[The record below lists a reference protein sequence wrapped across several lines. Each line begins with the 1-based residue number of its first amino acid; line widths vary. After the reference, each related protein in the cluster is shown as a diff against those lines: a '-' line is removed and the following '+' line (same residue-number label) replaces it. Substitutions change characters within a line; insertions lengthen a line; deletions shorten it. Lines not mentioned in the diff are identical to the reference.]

1 MDLITSAV
9 VAAIGHGAP
18 DHAPEAIANHY
29 RQIRTAISKFDG
41 AAAIFAAIAAL
52 EADPAD
58 ARLRLALSAAL
69 ATAKVPDDMA
79 TLFAAQGLL
88 DALQRPAT
96 VSPAAE
102 LPASVPEALE
112 KNVLVSNYAVVK
124 VYFATDRQ
132 RDLGKPPARRFSGQ
146 RSNAG
151 SVNSGSSVG
160 GPDLGPLSYG
170 SCDVSIPRDHRM
182 GQLESP
188 SLWRLEWREDP
199 AKHVVLLDA
208 EVQDRDHFF
217 AALKTQVRA
226 SAGKSAFIF
235 VHGYNVTFE
244 DAARR
249 TGQMAYD
256 LGFDGAPV
264 FYSWPSQGDIA
275 GYTIDENNIE
285 WSTPHIMAFLADF
298 LASTDAARRTGQMAY
313 DLGFDGAPVFYS
325 WPSRGGV
332 AGYTIDE
339 NNIEWSTPHLTAFL
353 ADFLASTEAAQ
364 VYLVGHSMG
373 SRGLARA
380 VTDLLAAQPQLAQK
394 ITEIILS
401 APDID
406 AAIFKHDIAPKLAGA
421 RNPVTL
427 YASSQD
433 LALAASKAV
442 HGYARAGDSGA
453 GMLIVAGVET
463 IDATGVDTSFMKHSY
478 FAEKRSALSDM
489 FYLIRGQA
497 RADQRFLDPVDTLA
511 GRYWRFK
518 A

>member
-9 VAAIGHGAP
+9 VAAIEHGAP
-18 DHAPEAIANHY
+18 RHAPQAVASHYERLKLAIA
-29 RQIRTAISKFDG
+29 KFDS
-41 AAAIFAAIAAL
+41 AAAILAAIAAL
-52 EADPAD
+52 EAEPASPQ
-58 ARLRLALSAAL
+58 LQLALSAAL
-69 ATAKVPDDMA
+69 SAAKVPDDME

-88 DALQRPAT
+88 DVLQRPFPQAPEVEAAPAPADKST
-96 VSPAAE
+96 V
-102 LPASVPEALE
+102 
-112 KNVLVSNYAVVK
+112 VSNYAVVK

-132 RDLGKPPARRFSGQ
+132 RDVGKPPAQRFSGE
-146 RSNAG
+146 RNIM
-151 SVNSGSSVG
+151 SGN
-160 GPDLGPLSYG
+160 GPLAYG
-170 SCDVSIPRDHRM
+170 SCDISIPRDHRM

-188 SLWRLEWREDP
+188 SLWRLEFRDDP
-199 AKHVVLLDA
+199 AKHVVLLSA
-208 EVQDRDHFF
+208 EVQDRDNFF
-217 AALKTQVRA
+217 AALKTQIRA
-226 SAGKSAFIF
+226 AAGKSAFIF
-235 VHGYNVTFE
+235 IHGYNVTFE

-264 FYSWPSQGDIA
+264 FYSWPSRGDV
-275 GYTIDENNIE
+275 
-285 WSTPHIMAFLADF
+285 
-298 LASTDAARRTGQMAY
+298 AS
-313 DLGFDGAPVFYS
+313 
-325 WPSRGGV
+325 
-332 AGYTIDE
+332 YTIDE

-373 SRGLARA
+373 NRGLARA
-380 VTDLLAAQPQLAQK
+380 VADLLAAQPQLAQK

-406 AAIFKHDIAPKLAGA
+406 AAIFKHTIAPALAGA

-433 LALAASKAV
+433 LALAASKVV
-442 HGYARAGDSGA
+442 HGYPRAGDSGA

-489 FYLIRGQA
+489 FYLIRNQA
-497 RADQRFLDPVDTLA
+497 RADQRFLDPVDTPA
-511 GRYWRFK
+511 GRYWTFK
-518 A
+518 P

>member
-9 VAAIGHGAP
+9 VAAIGHGARG
-18 DHAPEAIANHY
+18 HAPEAVASHFRRLKLAIA
-29 RQIRTAISKFDG
+29 KFDS
-41 AAAIFAAIAAL
+41 AAAILAAIAAL
-52 EADPAD
+52 EAEPDQPQ
-58 ARLRLALSAAL
+58 LQLALSAAL
-69 ATAKVPDDMA
+69 STAKVSDDME
-79 TLFAAQGLL
+79 TLFVAQGLL
-88 DALQRPAT
+88 GALQRP
-96 VSPAAE
+96 
-102 LPASVPEALE
+102 LPQLPEVESVPAPTD
-112 KNVLVSNYAVVK
+112 KSVIVSNYAVVK

-132 RDLGKPPARRFSGQ
+132 RDVGKPPAQRFSSE
-146 RSNAG
+146 RNIL
-151 SVNSGSSVG
+151 G
-160 GPDLGPLSYG
+160 GDGPLSYG
-170 SCDVSIPRDHRM
+170 SCDISIPRDHRM

-188 SLWRLEWREDP
+188 SLWRLEFRDDP

-208 EVQDRDHFF
+208 EVQDREHFF

-226 SAGKSAFIF
+226 SAAKSAFVF
-235 VHGYNVTFE
+235 VHGYNVSFE

-264 FYSWPSQGDIA
+264 FYSWPSLGDLA
-275 GYTIDENNIE
+275 GYTVDENNIE
-285 WSTPHIMAFLADF
+285 WSTPHI
-298 LASTDAARRTGQMAY
+298 
-313 DLGFDGAPVFYS
+313 
-325 WPSRGGV
+325 
-332 AGYTIDE
+332 
-339 NNIEWSTPHLTAFL
+339 TAFL

-380 VTDLLAAQPQLAQK
+380 VADLLATQPQLAQK

-406 AAIFKHDIAPKLAGA
+406 AAVFQHDIAPKLAGA

-442 HGYARAGDSGA
+442 HGYPRAGDSGA

-463 IDATGVDTSFMKHSY
+463 IDATGVDTSFMKHAY

-489 FYLIRGQA
+489 FYLIRNQA

-511 GRYWRFK
+511 GRYWTFK

>member
-9 VAAIGHGAP
+9 VAAIEHGAP
-18 DHAPEAIANHY
+18 GHAPEAVASHYQRLKLAIA
-29 RQIRTAISKFDG
+29 KFDA
-41 AAAIFAAIAAL
+41 AAAILAAIAAL
-52 EADPAD
+52 EAAPANTQ
-58 ARLRLALSAAL
+58 LQLALAAAL
-69 ATAKVPDDMA
+69 STAKVPDDME

-88 DALQRPAT
+88 DALQRPP
-96 VSPAAE
+96 SP
-102 LPASVPEALE
+102 LPEVETAPAPADKSAV
-112 KNVLVSNYAVVK
+112 VSNYAVVK

-132 RDLGKPPARRFSGQ
+132 RDVGKPPAQRFSGE
-146 RSNAG
+146 RSTGMSNG
-151 SVNSGSSVG
+151 NG
-160 GPDLGPLSYG
+160 GNGGGDGPLSYG
-170 SCDVSIPRDHRM
+170 SCDISIPRDHRM

-188 SLWRLEWREDP
+188 SLWRLEFRDDP
-199 AKHVVLLDA
+199 AKHVVLLSA
-208 EVQDRDHFF
+208 EVQDRDNYF
-217 AALKTQVRA
+217 AALKTQIRA

-235 VHGYNVTFE
+235 IHGYNVTFE

-264 FYSWPSQGDIA
+264 FYSWPSRGDIA
-275 GYTIDENNIE
+275 AYTIDENNIE
-285 WSTPHIMAFLADF
+285 WSTPHI
-298 LASTDAARRTGQMAY
+298 
-313 DLGFDGAPVFYS
+313 
-325 WPSRGGV
+325 
-332 AGYTIDE
+332 
-339 NNIEWSTPHLTAFL
+339 TAFL

-373 SRGLARA
+373 NRGLVRA
-380 VTDLLAAQPQLAQK
+380 VADLLAAQPQLAQK

-406 AAIFKHDIAPKLAGA
+406 AAIFKHDIAPQLAHA

-442 HGYARAGDSGA
+442 HGYPRAGDSGA

-489 FYLIRGQA
+489 FYLIRNQA
-497 RADQRFLDPVDTLA
+497 RADQRFLDPVDTPA
-511 GRYWRFK
+511 GRYWTFK
-518 A
+518 P

>member
-18 DHAPEAIANHY
+18 GHAPEAVASHYERLKQAIA
-29 RQIRTAISKFDG
+29 KFDG
-41 AAAIFAAIAAL
+41 AAAILAAIAAL
-52 EADPAD
+52 ETEPAD
-58 ARLRLALSAAL
+58 TRLQLALAAALSA
-69 ATAKVPDDMA
+69 AKVPDDME

-88 DALQRPAT
+88 DAVQPPLRPFPP
-96 VSPAAE
+96 SPAPTDQGA
-102 LPASVPEALE
+102 V
-112 KNVLVSNYAVVK
+112 VSNYAVVK

-132 RDLGKPPARRFSGQ
+132 RDVGKPPAQRFSGE
-146 RSNAG
+146 RNIM
-151 SVNSGSSVG
+151 G
-160 GPDLGPLSYG
+160 GNGPLSYG

-188 SLWRLEWREDP
+188 SLWRLEFRDDP
-199 AKHVVLLDA
+199 AKHVVLLSA
-208 EVQDRDHFF
+208 EVQDRGNFF
-217 AALKTQVRA
+217 AALKTQIRA

-235 VHGYNVTFE
+235 VHGYNMSFE

-264 FYSWPSQGDIA
+264 FYSWPS
-275 GYTIDENNIE
+275 
-285 WSTPHIMAFLADF
+285 
-298 LASTDAARRTGQMAY
+298 
-313 DLGFDGAPVFYS
+313 
-325 WPSRGGV
+325 RGEV

-339 NNIEWSTPHLTAFL
+339 NNIEWSTPHLASFL

-380 VTDLLAAQPQLAQK
+380 VADLLAAQPQLAQK

-406 AAIFKHDIAPKLAGA
+406 AAIFKHDIAPKLAAA

-442 HGYARAGDSGA
+442 HGYPRAGDSGA

-489 FYLIRGQA
+489 FYLIRNQA
-497 RADQRFLDPVDTLA
+497 RADQRFLDPVDTVA
-511 GRYWRFK
+511 GRYWTFK
-518 A
+518 P

>member
-9 VAAIGHGAP
+9 VAAIEHGAP
-18 DHAPEAIANHY
+18 GHAPEAVASHY
-29 RQIRTAISKFDG
+29 QRLKLAVAKFDG
-41 AAAIFAAIAAL
+41 AAAILAAIAAL
-52 EADPAD
+52 EAEPANTQLQLD
-58 ARLRLALSAAL
+58 LSAAL
-69 ATAKVPDDMA
+69 SAAKVPDDME

-88 DALQRPAT
+88 DALRPPVALPPAAPAT
-96 VSPAAE
+96 QTAPA
-102 LPASVPEALE
+102 PADKSAV
-112 KNVLVSNYAVVK
+112 VSNYAVVK

-132 RDLGKPPARRFSGQ
+132 RDVGKPPAQRFSGE
-146 RSNAG
+146 RN
-151 SVNSGSSVG
+151 VMG
-160 GPDLGPLSYG
+160 GNGPLSYG
-170 SCDVSIPRDHRM
+170 SCDISIPRDHRM

-188 SLWRLEWREDP
+188 SLWRLEFRDDP
-199 AKHVVLLDA
+199 AKHVVVLSA
-208 EVQDRDHFF
+208 EVQDRDNFF
-217 AALKTQVRA
+217 AALKTQIRA

-235 VHGYNVTFE
+235 VHGYNVSFE

-264 FYSWPSQGDIA
+264 FYSWPSRGEVA
-275 GYTIDENNIE
+275 SYTIDENNIE
-285 WSTPHIMAFLADF
+285 WSTSHI
-298 LASTDAARRTGQMAY
+298 
-313 DLGFDGAPVFYS
+313 
-325 WPSRGGV
+325 
-332 AGYTIDE
+332 
-339 NNIEWSTPHLTAFL
+339 TAFL

-380 VTDLLAAQPQLAQK
+380 VADLLAAQPQLAQK

-406 AAIFKHDIAPKLAGA
+406 AAIFKQDIAPKLAGA

-442 HGYARAGDSGA
+442 HGYPRAGDSGA

-489 FYLIRGQA
+489 FYLIRNHA
-497 RADQRFLDPVDTLA
+497 RADQRFLEPVDTAA
-511 GRYWRFK
+511 GRYWTFK
-518 A
+518 P

>member
-9 VAAIGHGAP
+9 VAAIEHGAP
-18 DHAPEAIANHY
+18 GHAPAAVASHYQRLKQAIA
-29 RQIRTAISKFDG
+29 KFDS
-41 AAAIFAAIAAL
+41 AAAILAAIAAL
-52 EADPAD
+52 EAEPSNTQ
-58 ARLRLALSAAL
+58 LQLALSAAL
-69 ATAKVPDDMA
+69 ATAKVPDDME

-88 DALQRPAT
+88 DALQRPP
-96 VSPAAE
+96 SP
-102 LPASVPEALE
+102 LPEVETAPAPADKSAV
-112 KNVLVSNYAVVK
+112 VSNYAVVK

-132 RDLGKPPARRFSGQ
+132 RDLGKPPAQRFSGE
-146 RSNAG
+146 RSLTGGNGG
-151 SVNSGSSVG
+151 SDGA
-160 GPDLGPLSYG
+160 LSYG
-170 SCDVSIPRDHRM
+170 SCDISIPRDHRM

-188 SLWRLEWREDP
+188 SLWRLEFREDP

-208 EVQDRDHFF
+208 TVQDHDSFF

-264 FYSWPSQGDIA
+264 FYSWPSRGDIA
-275 GYTIDENNIE
+275 
-285 WSTPHIMAFLADF
+285 A
-298 LASTDAARRTGQMAY
+298 
-313 DLGFDGAPVFYS
+313 
-325 WPSRGGV
+325 
-332 AGYTIDE
+332 YTIDE

-353 ADFLASTEAAQ
+353 ADFLANTAAAQ
-364 VYLVGHSMG
+364 VYLIGHSMG
-373 SRGLARA
+373 NRGLARA
-380 VTDLLAAQPQLAQK
+380 VADLLAAQPQLAQK

-406 AAIFKHDIAPKLAGA
+406 AAIFKHDIAPQLAHA

-442 HGYARAGDSGA
+442 HGYPRAGDSGA

-489 FYLIRGQA
+489 FYLIRNQA
-497 RADQRFLDPVDTLA
+497 RADQRFLDPVDTPA
-511 GRYWRFK
+511 GRYWTFK
-518 A
+518 P

>member
-9 VAAIGHGAP
+9 VAAIEHGAP
-18 DHAPEAIANHY
+18 GHAPEAVASHYQRLKLAIA
-29 RQIRTAISKFDG
+29 KFDG
-41 AAAIFAAIAAL
+41 AAAILAAIAAL
-52 EADPAD
+52 EAAPANTQ
-58 ARLRLALSAAL
+58 LQLALAAAL
-69 ATAKVPDDMA
+69 STAKVPDDME

-88 DALQRPAT
+88 DALQRPP
-96 VSPAAE
+96 SP
-102 LPASVPEALE
+102 LPEVETAPAPADKSAV
-112 KNVLVSNYAVVK
+112 VSNYAVVK

-132 RDLGKPPARRFSGQ
+132 RDVGKPPAQRFSGE
-146 RSNAG
+146 RSTGMSNGNGGNGG
-151 SVNSGSSVG
+151 S
-160 GPDLGPLSYG
+160 DGPLSYG
-170 SCDVSIPRDHRM
+170 NCDISIPRDHRM

-188 SLWRLEWREDP
+188 SLWRLEFRDDP
-199 AKHVVLLDA
+199 AKHVVLLSA
-208 EVQDRDHFF
+208 EVQDRDNYF
-217 AALKTQVRA
+217 AALKTQIRA

-235 VHGYNVTFE
+235 IHGYNVTFE

-264 FYSWPSQGDIA
+264 FYSWPSRGDIA
-275 GYTIDENNIE
+275 AYTIDENNIE
-285 WSTPHIMAFLADF
+285 WSTPHI
-298 LASTDAARRTGQMAY
+298 
-313 DLGFDGAPVFYS
+313 
-325 WPSRGGV
+325 
-332 AGYTIDE
+332 
-339 NNIEWSTPHLTAFL
+339 TAFL

-373 SRGLARA
+373 NRGLARA
-380 VTDLLAAQPQLAQK
+380 VADLLAAQPQLAQK

-406 AAIFKHDIAPKLAGA
+406 AAIFKHDIAPQLAHA

-442 HGYARAGDSGA
+442 HGYPRAGDSGA

-489 FYLIRGQA
+489 FYLIRNQA
-497 RADQRFLDPVDTLA
+497 RADQRFLDPVDTPA
-511 GRYWRFK
+511 GRYWTFK
-518 A
+518 P

>member
-9 VAAIGHGAP
+9 VAAIEHGAP
-18 DHAPEAIANHY
+18 GHAPEAVASHYQRLKLAIA
-29 RQIRTAISKFDG
+29 KFDG
-41 AAAIFAAIAAL
+41 AAAILAAIAAL
-52 EADPAD
+52 ENEPAHTQ
-58 ARLRLALSAAL
+58 LQLALAAAL
-69 ATAKVPDDMA
+69 STAKVPDDME

-88 DALQRPAT
+88 DALQRPPSPLPEVETAP
-96 VSPAAE
+96 SPADKSA
-102 LPASVPEALE
+102 V
-112 KNVLVSNYAVVK
+112 VSNYAVVK

-132 RDLGKPPARRFSGQ
+132 RDVGKPPAQRFSGE
-146 RSNAG
+146 RNIM
-151 SVNSGSSVG
+151 G
-160 GPDLGPLSYG
+160 GNGPLSYG
-170 SCDVSIPRDHRM
+170 SCDISIPRDHRM

-188 SLWRLEWREDP
+188 SLWRLEFRDDP
-199 AKHVVLLDA
+199 AKHVVLLSAD
-208 EVQDRDHFF
+208 VQDRDNYF
-217 AALKTQVRA
+217 AALKTQIRA

-235 VHGYNVTFE
+235 IHGYNVTFE

-264 FYSWPSQGDIA
+264 FYSWPSRGDIA
-275 GYTIDENNIE
+275 AYTIDENNIE
-285 WSTPHIMAFLADF
+285 WSTPHI
-298 LASTDAARRTGQMAY
+298 
-313 DLGFDGAPVFYS
+313 
-325 WPSRGGV
+325 
-332 AGYTIDE
+332 
-339 NNIEWSTPHLTAFL
+339 TAFL

-373 SRGLARA
+373 NRGLARA
-380 VTDLLAAQPQLAQK
+380 VADLLAAQPQLAQR

-406 AAIFKHDIAPKLAGA
+406 AAIFKHDIAPQLAHA

-442 HGYARAGDSGA
+442 HGYPRAGDSGA

-489 FYLIRGQA
+489 FYLIRNQA
-497 RADQRFLDPVDTLA
+497 RADQRFLDPVDTPA
-511 GRYWRFK
+511 GRYWTFK
-518 A
+518 P

>member
-18 DHAPEAIANHY
+18 GHAPEAVASHFQRLKLAIA
-29 RQIRTAISKFDG
+29 KFDG
-41 AAAIFAAIAAL
+41 AAAILAAIAAL
-52 EADPAD
+52 EAEPGNTQ
-58 ARLRLALSAAL
+58 LQLALSATL
-69 ATAKVPDDMA
+69 ASANAPDDME

-88 DALQRPAT
+88 DALQPAPRPFPP
-96 VSPAAE
+96 SPAAE
-102 LPASVPEALE
+102 MAPAPADQGAV
-112 KNVLVSNYAVVK
+112 VSNYAVVK

-132 RDLGKPPARRFSGQ
+132 RDVGKPPARRFSGE
-146 RSNAG
+146 RSTGMSKGNDA
-151 SVNSGSSVG
+151 
-160 GPDLGPLSYG
+160 LSYG

-188 SLWRLEWREDP
+188 SLWRLEFREDP
-199 AKHVVLLDA
+199 AKHVVLLAAD
-208 EVQDRDHFF
+208 VQDRENFF

-226 SAGKSAFIF
+226 SAGKSAFVF
-235 VHGYNVTFE
+235 VHGFNVSFE

-264 FYSWPSQGDIA
+264 FYSWPSRGDLA
-275 GYTIDENNIE
+275 AYTIDENNIE
-285 WSTPHIMAFLADF
+285 WSTPHITAFLADF
-298 LASTDAARRTGQMAY
+298 LASTD
-313 DLGFDGAPVFYS
+313 
-325 WPSRGGV
+325 
-332 AGYTIDE
+332 
-339 NNIEWSTPHLTAFL
+339 
-353 ADFLASTEAAQ
+353 AAQ

-373 SRGLARA
+373 SRGLTRA
-380 VTDLLAAQPQLAQK
+380 VADLLAAQPLLAQK

-489 FYLIRGQA
+489 FYLIRNHA
-497 RADQRFLDPVDTLA
+497 RADQRFLDSVDTLA
-511 GRYWRFK
+511 GRYWTFK
-518 A
+518 P

>member
-18 DHAPEAIANHY
+18 DHAPDAIANHY
-29 RQIRTAISKFDG
+29 RQIRTAISKFDA

-69 ATAKVPDDMA
+69 ATAKVPDDME

-160 GPDLGPLSYG
+160 GPDPGPLSYG

-298 LASTDAARRTGQMAY
+298 LASTDAA
-313 DLGFDGAPVFYS
+313 
-325 WPSRGGV
+325 
-332 AGYTIDE
+332 
-339 NNIEWSTPHLTAFL
+339 
-353 ADFLASTEAAQ
+353 Q

-373 SRGLARA
+373 SRGLTRA
-380 VTDLLAAQPQLAQK
+380 VAGLLAAQPLLAQK
-394 ITEIILS
+394 ISELILS

-406 AAIFKHDIAPKLAGA
+406 AAIFSSDIAPRLAGA

-442 HGYARAGDSGA
+442 HGYPRAGDSGDA
-453 GMLIVAGVET
+453 MLIVAGVET
-463 IDATGVDTSFMKHSY
+463 IDATGVDTSFIKHSY

-489 FYLIRGQA
+489 FYLIRNNA
-497 RADQRFLDPVDTLA
+497 RADQRFLDPVDTAA
-511 GRYWRFK
+511 GRYWTFK
-518 A
+518 P

>member
-9 VAAIGHGAP
+9 VAAIAHGAP
-18 DHAPEAIANHY
+18 GHAPEAVASHYQRLKLAIA
-29 RQIRTAISKFDG
+29 RFDS
-41 AAAIFAAIAAL
+41 AAAILAAIAAL
-52 EADPAD
+52 EAEPANTQ
-58 ARLRLALSAAL
+58 LQLALSAAL
-69 ATAKVPDDMA
+69 STAKVPDDME

-88 DALQRPAT
+88 DALRP
-96 VSPAAE
+96 PAA
-102 LPASVPEALE
+102 LPPTAPAAQTAPAPADKSAV
-112 KNVLVSNYAVVK
+112 VSNYAVVK

-132 RDLGKPPARRFSGQ
+132 RDVGKPPAQRFSGE
-146 RSNAG
+146 RNIM
-151 SVNSGSSVG
+151 G
-160 GPDLGPLSYG
+160 GNGPLSYG
-170 SCDVSIPRDHRM
+170 SCDISIPRDHRM

-188 SLWRLEWREDP
+188 SLWRLEFRDDP
-199 AKHVVLLDA
+199 AKHVVVLSA
-208 EVQDRDHFF
+208 EVQDRDNFF
-217 AALKTQVRA
+217 AALKTQIRA

-235 VHGYNVTFE
+235 VHGYNVSFE

-264 FYSWPSQGDIA
+264 FYSWPSRG
-275 GYTIDENNIE
+275 EV
-285 WSTPHIMAFLADF
+285 
-298 LASTDAARRTGQMAY
+298 AS
-313 DLGFDGAPVFYS
+313 
-325 WPSRGGV
+325 
-332 AGYTIDE
+332 YTIDE

-353 ADFLASTEAAQ
+353 GDFLASTEAAQ

-380 VTDLLAAQPQLAQK
+380 VADLLAAQPQLAQK

-489 FYLIRGQA
+489 FYLIRNHA
-497 RADQRFLDPVDTLA
+497 RADQRFLEPVDTAA
-511 GRYWRFK
+511 GRYWTFK
-518 A
+518 P

>member
-9 VAAIGHGAP
+9 VAAIEHGAP
-18 DHAPEAIANHY
+18 GHAPEAVASHYQRLKLAIA
-29 RQIRTAISKFDG
+29 KFDS
-41 AAAIFAAIAAL
+41 AAAILAAIAAL
-52 EADPAD
+52 EAEA
-58 ARLRLALSAAL
+58 ANTQLQLALSAAL
-69 ATAKVPDDMA
+69 SAAKVPDDME

-88 DALQRPAT
+88 DALRPPVALPPAAPAAPAT
-96 VSPAAE
+96 QTAPA
-102 LPASVPEALE
+102 PADKSAV
-112 KNVLVSNYAVVK
+112 VSNYAVVK

-132 RDLGKPPARRFSGQ
+132 RDVGKPPAQRFSGE
-146 RSNAG
+146 RN
-151 SVNSGSSVG
+151 VMG
-160 GPDLGPLSYG
+160 GNGPLNYG
-170 SCDVSIPRDHRM
+170 SCDISIPRDHRM

-188 SLWRLEWREDP
+188 SLWRLEFRDDP
-199 AKHVVLLDA
+199 AKHVVVLSAD
-208 EVQDRDHFF
+208 VQDRDNFF
-217 AALKTQVRA
+217 AALKTQIRA

-235 VHGYNVTFE
+235 VHGYNVSFE

-264 FYSWPSQGDIA
+264 FYSWPSRGEVA
-275 GYTIDENNIE
+275 SYTIDENNIE
-285 WSTPHIMAFLADF
+285 WSTPHI
-298 LASTDAARRTGQMAY
+298 
-313 DLGFDGAPVFYS
+313 
-325 WPSRGGV
+325 
-332 AGYTIDE
+332 
-339 NNIEWSTPHLTAFL
+339 TAFL
-353 ADFLASTEAAQ
+353 GDFLASTEAAQ

-380 VTDLLAAQPQLAQK
+380 VADLLAAQPQLAQK

-406 AAIFKHDIAPKLAGA
+406 AAIFKQDIAPKLAGA

-489 FYLIRGQA
+489 FYLIRNHA
-497 RADQRFLDPVDTLA
+497 RADQRFLEPVDTAA
-511 GRYWRFK
+511 GRYWTFK
-518 A
+518 P

>member
-9 VAAIGHGAP
+9 VAAIGRGAP
-18 DHAPEAIANHY
+18 GHAPGAVAGHYQRLKLAIA
-29 RQIRTAISKFDG
+29 KFDS
-41 AAAIFAAIAAL
+41 AAAILAAIAAL
-52 EADPAD
+52 EAAPDHTQ
-58 ARLRLALSAAL
+58 LQLALSAAL
-69 ATAKVPDDMA
+69 ATAKVPDDME

-88 DALQRPAT
+88 DALQRPFPQLPEVET
-96 VSPAAE
+96 VAAPADKSA
-102 LPASVPEALE
+102 V
-112 KNVLVSNYAVVK
+112 VSNYAVVK

-132 RDLGKPPARRFSGQ
+132 RDVGKPPAQRFSGE
-146 RSNAG
+146 RSKG
-151 SVNSGSSVG
+151 VSSGNG
-160 GPDLGPLSYG
+160 GGDGPLSYG
-170 SCDVSIPRDHRM
+170 SCDISIPRDHRM

-188 SLWRLEWREDP
+188 SLWRLEFRDDP
-199 AKHVVLLDA
+199 AKHVVLLNA
-208 EVQDRDHFF
+208 EVQDRDNFF
-217 AALKTQVRA
+217 AALKTQIRA
-226 SAGKSAFIF
+226 SAAKSAFVF
-235 VHGYNVTFE
+235 VHGYNVSFE

-264 FYSWPSQGDIA
+264 FYSWPSRGDLA

-285 WSTPHIMAFLADF
+285 WSTPHI
-298 LASTDAARRTGQMAY
+298 
-313 DLGFDGAPVFYS
+313 
-325 WPSRGGV
+325 
-332 AGYTIDE
+332 
-339 NNIEWSTPHLTAFL
+339 TAFL

-380 VTDLLAAQPQLAQK
+380 VTDLLATQPQLAQK
-394 ITEIILS
+394 ITEIILA

-406 AAIFKHDIAPKLAGA
+406 AAVFRHDIAPKLAGA

-442 HGYARAGDSGA
+442 HGYPRAGDSGA

-489 FYLIRGQA
+489 FYLIRKQA
-497 RADQRFLDPVDTLA
+497 RADQRFLDPVDTVA
-511 GRYWRFK
+511 GRYWTFK
-518 A
+518 P

>member
-1 MDLITSAV
+1 MELITSAV
-9 VAAIGHGAP
+9 VAAIEHGAP
-18 DHAPEAIANHY
+18 GHAPEAVASHY
-29 RQIRTAISKFDG
+29 QRLKLAVAKFDG
-41 AAAIFAAIAAL
+41 AAAILAAIAAL
-52 EADPAD
+52 EAEPANTQ
-58 ARLRLALSAAL
+58 LQLALSAAL
-69 ATAKVPDDMA
+69 SAAKVPDDME

-88 DALQRPAT
+88 DALRPPVALPPAAPAT
-96 VSPAAE
+96 QTAPA
-102 LPASVPEALE
+102 PADKSAV
-112 KNVLVSNYAVVK
+112 VSNYAVVK

-132 RDLGKPPARRFSGQ
+132 RDVGKPPAQRFSGE
-146 RSNAG
+146 RN
-151 SVNSGSSVG
+151 VMG
-160 GPDLGPLSYG
+160 GNGPLSYG
-170 SCDVSIPRDHRM
+170 SCDISIPRDHRM

-188 SLWRLEWREDP
+188 SLWRLEFRDDP
-199 AKHVVLLDA
+199 AKHVVVLSAD
-208 EVQDRDHFF
+208 VQDRDNFF
-217 AALKTQVRA
+217 AALKTQIRA

-235 VHGYNVTFE
+235 VHGYNVSFE

-264 FYSWPSQGDIA
+264 FYSWPSRGEVA
-275 GYTIDENNIE
+275 SYTIDENNIE
-285 WSTPHIMAFLADF
+285 WSTSHI
-298 LASTDAARRTGQMAY
+298 
-313 DLGFDGAPVFYS
+313 
-325 WPSRGGV
+325 
-332 AGYTIDE
+332 
-339 NNIEWSTPHLTAFL
+339 TAFL

-380 VTDLLAAQPQLAQK
+380 VADLLAAQPQLAQK

-406 AAIFKHDIAPKLAGA
+406 AAIFKQDIAPKLAGA

-442 HGYARAGDSGA
+442 HGYARAGDSGT

-489 FYLIRGQA
+489 FYLIRNHA
-497 RADQRFLDPVDTLA
+497 RADQRFLEPVDTAA
-511 GRYWRFK
+511 GRYWTFK
-518 A
+518 P

>member
-9 VAAIGHGAP
+9 VAAIEHGAP
-18 DHAPEAIANHY
+18 SRAPEAVASHFQRLKRAIA
-29 RQIRTAISKFDG
+29 KFDS
-41 AAAIFAAIAAL
+41 AAAILAAIDAL
-52 EADPAD
+52 EADA
-58 ARLRLALSAAL
+58 ANTRLQLALSAEL
-69 ATAKVPDDMA
+69 ASANVPDDME

-88 DALQRPAT
+88 DALQQP
-96 VSPAAE
+96 
-102 LPASVPEALE
+102 LPQAPEVQA
-112 KNVLVSNYAVVK
+112 VLAPTDKSAVVSNYAVVK

-132 RDLGKPPARRFSGQ
+132 RDLGKPPARRFSGE
-146 RSNAG
+146 RSQAISSGNDDG
-151 SVNSGSSVG
+151 S
-160 GPDLGPLSYG
+160 LSYG
-170 SCDVSIPRDHRM
+170 SCDISIPRDHRM

-188 SLWRLEWREDP
+188 SLWRLEFRDDP
-199 AKHVVLLDA
+199 AKHVVLLSA
-208 EVQDRDHFF
+208 EVQDRDNFF

-226 SAGKSAFIF
+226 SAGKSAFVF
-235 VHGYNVTFE
+235 VHGYNVSFE

-264 FYSWPSQGDIA
+264 FYSWPSRGDLA

-285 WSTPHIMAFLADF
+285 WSTPHI
-298 LASTDAARRTGQMAY
+298 
-313 DLGFDGAPVFYS
+313 
-325 WPSRGGV
+325 
-332 AGYTIDE
+332 
-339 NNIEWSTPHLTAFL
+339 TAFL

-380 VTDLLAAQPQLAQK
+380 VTSLLTAQPQLAQK

-406 AAIFKHDIAPKLAGA
+406 AAIFKHDIAPKLASA

-442 HGYARAGDSGA
+442 HGYPRAGDSGA

-463 IDATGVDTSFMKHSY
+463 IDATGVDTSFMKHAY

-489 FYLIRGQA
+489 FYLIRNQA
-497 RADQRFLDPVDTLA
+497 RADQRFLDPVDTVA
-511 GRYWRFK
+511 GRYWTFK
-518 A
+518 P

>member
-9 VAAIGHGAP
+9 VAAIEHGAP
-18 DHAPEAIANHY
+18 GHAPEAVASHYQRLKLAIA
-29 RQIRTAISKFDG
+29 KFDG
-41 AAAIFAAIAAL
+41 AAAILAAIAAL
-52 EADPAD
+52 ENEPVNTQ
-58 ARLRLALSAAL
+58 LQLALAAAL
-69 ATAKVPDDMA
+69 STAKVPDDME

-88 DALQRPAT
+88 DALQRPPSPLPEVETAP
-96 VSPAAE
+96 SPADKS
-102 LPASVPEALE
+102 SV
-112 KNVLVSNYAVVK
+112 VSNYAVVK

-132 RDLGKPPARRFSGQ
+132 RDVGKPPAQRFSGE
-146 RSNAG
+146 RNIMEG
-151 SVNSGSSVG
+151 N
-160 GPDLGPLSYG
+160 GPLSYG
-170 SCDVSIPRDHRM
+170 SCDISIPRDHRM

-188 SLWRLEWREDP
+188 SLWRLEFRDDP
-199 AKHVVLLDA
+199 AKHVVVLSAD
-208 EVQDRDHFF
+208 VQDRDNYF
-217 AALKTQVRA
+217 AALKTQIRA

-235 VHGYNVTFE
+235 IHGYNVTFE

-264 FYSWPSQGDIA
+264 FYSWPSRGEVA
-275 GYTIDENNIE
+275 SYTIDENNIE
-285 WSTPHIMAFLADF
+285 WSTPHI
-298 LASTDAARRTGQMAY
+298 
-313 DLGFDGAPVFYS
+313 
-325 WPSRGGV
+325 
-332 AGYTIDE
+332 
-339 NNIEWSTPHLTAFL
+339 TAFL

-373 SRGLARA
+373 NRGLARA
-380 VTDLLAAQPQLAQK
+380 VADLLAAQPQLAQK

-406 AAIFKHDIAPKLAGA
+406 AAIFKHDIAPQLAHA

-433 LALAASKAV
+433 LALVASKAV
-442 HGYARAGDSGA
+442 HGYPRAGDSGA

-489 FYLIRGQA
+489 FYLIRNQA
-497 RADQRFLDPVDTLA
+497 RADQRFLDPVDTPA
-511 GRYWRFK
+511 GRYWTFK
-518 A
+518 P